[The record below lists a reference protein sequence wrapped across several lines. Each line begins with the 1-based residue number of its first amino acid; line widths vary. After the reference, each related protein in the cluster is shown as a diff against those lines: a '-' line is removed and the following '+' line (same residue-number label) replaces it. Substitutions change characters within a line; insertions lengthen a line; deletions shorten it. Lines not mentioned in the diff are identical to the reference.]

1 MGRDDEA
8 ARVFRVLLLD
18 AKPAERSCAVE
29 ALQAAARVT
38 VWRRDQSCGPSI
50 AQGCIGCL
58 LTGVARKYSVRPD
71 GHRQIVDILIA
82 GDFLGLVPCND
93 SFLVEAVSDD
103 TRIASFRPDQMTRLV
118 SDYPV
123 IARMLHARLAAA
135 LRRLEDHLLVQ
146 SRITAIDKVGGYLM
160 LLRDRTPQSTADGLN
175 LPISRYD
182 IADHLGLAVETVSR
196 AMSSLRRYGVISMT
210 GPRQLVFHAPA
221 DRAAIW
227 GETRYAA
234 DATCRAD
241 VLR

>member
-1 MGRDDEA
+1 MEHDEEA
-8 ARVFRVLLLD
+8 VRVFRVLLLD
-18 AKPAERSCAVE
+18 AKPAERNCAVE

-38 VWRRDQSCGPSI
+38 VWQRDQSCGSAI
-50 AQGCIGCL
+50 AQGRIGCI

-103 TRIASFRPDQMTRLV
+103 TRIASFRPDQVTRLA
-118 SDYPV
+118 SDHPV
-123 IARMLHARLAAA
+123 IAVMLHERLATA

-146 SRITAIDKVGGYLM
+146 GRITAIDKVGGYLM
-160 LLRDRTPQSTADGLN
+160 LLRDRTPHSPANGLN

-196 AMSSLRRYGVISMT
+196 AMSSLRRFGVISMS
-210 GPRQLVFHAPA
+210 GPRQLVFHVPA
-221 DRAAIW
+221 DRSSHM
-227 GETRYAA
+227 G
-234 DATCRAD
+234 
-241 VLR
+241 